1 MASLNLL
8 RQTSLHGGLQRPSVS
23 KVHGMNQVVRVPP
36 QQSIAYARHTQA
48 VGSIGK
54 CSHRSIATFISGA
67 RNGVYTQLV
76 SQLDTPAEG
85 FDSIED
91 ALADLA
97 QGKFVVVLDDEDREN
112 EGDLII
118 NADKVTTESMAFMV
132 EYTSGVIC
140 ISMEGHDMDRLK
152 LPLMVPPSDNN
163 ESMSTAFTITIDLK
177 EGCSTGISAA
187 DRTAT
192 IRRMA
197 DPTSHPEEFRRPGHI
212 FPLRYR
218 QGGVITRPGHTEAA
232 LDLAR
237 LSGSHPAGVLCE
249 IVNKADGSMS
259 RTPQLIAMAKEHN
272 LRIITIADLVRYR
285 LHHDQLL
292 QHAAAVPL
300 DTRAGLFTAH
310 CFRSLI
316 DGSEHAALVA
326 GSVSGAADVPVRM
339 QVQNMLVD
347 VFGSTHCGEQSYL
360 DRSMQNI
367 SAAGQ
372 GIVLYVKPHSASN
385 TNPSLVAQLE
395 AHLQE
400 QQECSTS
407 GPSSSSS
414 SGEASSSSSSRAF
427 ADLRDYAT
435 AAHMLRHLGV
445 ASAQLLGHS
454 QSDSDQLAA
463 FGVATSS
470 AAAAAGGGSGSSW
483 EGNGLRLQALGNGSS
498 SKKPAGVV

>member
-1 MASLNLL
+1 
-8 RQTSLHGGLQRPSVS
+8 
-23 KVHGMNQVVRVPP
+23 
-36 QQSIAYARHTQA
+36 
-48 VGSIGK
+48 
-54 CSHRSIATFISGA
+54 
-67 RNGVYTQLV
+67 VYTQLV
-76 SQLDTPAEG
+76 SHLDTPAQG
-85 FDSIED
+85 FDSIEA
-91 ALADLA
+91 ALGDLA

-118 NADKVTTESMAFMV
+118 NADKMTTESMAFMV

-140 ISMEGHDMDRLK
+140 ISMDGSDMNRLK

-177 EGCSTGISAA
+177 EGCTTGISAA
-187 DRTAT
+187 DRTST

-197 DPTSHPEEFRRPGHI
+197 DPSSHPDEFRRPGHI

-237 LSGSHPAGVLCE
+237 LSGSYPAGVLCE

-259 RTPQLIAMAKEHN
+259 RTPQLMAFAKEHN

-292 QHAAAVPL
+292 QHVAAVPL

-326 GSVSGAADVPVRM
+326 GSVSGAAEVPVSM
-339 QVQNMLVD
+339 QQQNLLVD
-347 VFGSTHCGEQSYL
+347 VFGSTHCGEQSFL
-360 DRSMQNI
+360 DRSMQTV

-372 GIVLYVKPHSASN
+372 GIVLYIKPHSSAT

-395 AHLQE
+395 SHLQE
-400 QQECSTS
+400 QQSCSTS
-407 GPSSSSS
+407 SPSSSSS
-414 SGEASSSSSSRAF
+414 GSSEETSSSSRAF

-445 ASAQLLGHS
+445 ASTHLLGHS
-454 QSDSDQLAA
+454 QADADQLAA
-463 FGVATSS
+463 FGVVSS
-470 AAAAAGGGSGSSW
+470 SVAAAAAGGASGSSW
-483 EGNGLRLQALGNGSS
+483 EANALRLQTLGNGSS
-498 SKKPAGVV
+498 SMKPAGVS